1 MSSAP
6 RDVRMKGFAARTRVA
21 DAQALLVERLA
32 RLGAER
38 VPITRALGR
47 VPAAPVLAPED
58 VPPHPKS
65 AMDGYAVRAADLPG
79 ALRVVAEQMAD
90 DLGAR
95 RVLGPGEATRVMT
108 GARVVDGADAVVMV
122 EHTRLDGDRVIIE
135 RAEPA
140 GRNVLATGEDVARGA
155 PVLGVGRALRG
166 PDLAL
171 AATLGLTEL
180 DVVRRPRVRIV
191 PTGDELVPIGR
202 VRRGAEVIETNALML
217 GALAARDGAE
227 VDVYPIVRDDEAALE
242 RAIREGE
249 ADVVVVTGGSSVG
262 KRDLGPVVVARVGA
276 LPVHGIHARPAS
288 PTGVGFVDGRLVLL
302 VPGFPVASYVAWDL
316 LGRVAAQRLLGLAPR
331 WPYARV
337 SATLAAP
344 LEKPAE
350 RVDVVRV
357 TLEGDAAPT
366 ARPIPGGAAL
376 ISTLTRA
383 DGFVLVPEGVERW
396 PAGTSVEVRTY
407 EP

>member
-1 MSSAP
+1 
-6 RDVRMKGFAARTRVA
+6 
-21 DAQALLVERLA
+21 
-32 RLGAER
+32 
-38 VPITRALGR
+38 
-47 VPAAPVLAPED
+47 
-58 VPPHPKS
+58 
-65 AMDGYAVRAADLPG
+65 
-79 ALRVVAEQMAD
+79 
-90 DLGAR
+90 
-95 RVLGPGEATRVMT
+95 
-108 GARVVDGADAVVMV
+108 
-122 EHTRLDGDRVIIE
+122 
-135 RAEPA
+135 
-140 GRNVLATGEDVARGA
+140 VLATGEDVTRGA
-155 PVLGVGRALRG
+155 PVIGVGRALRG

-171 AATLGLTEL
+171 AATLGLTEVE
-180 DVVRRPRVRIV
+180 VVRRPRVRIV
-191 PTGDELVPIGR
+191 PTGDELVPLGR

-227 VDVYPIVRDDEAALE
+227 VDVHPIVRDDEAALE
-242 RAIREGE
+242 RAIRDGD

-276 LPVHGIHARPAS
+276 LPVHGLHARPAS
-288 PTGVGFVDGRLVLL
+288 PTGLGFVDGRLVLL
-302 VPGFPVASYVAWDL
+302 APGFPVASYVAWDL
-316 LGRVAAQRLLGLAPR
+316 LGRVAVQRLSGLAPR

-337 SATLAAP
+337 RATLAAA

-357 TLEGDAAPT
+357 TLEGEADGEAPPS